1 MQTYMLKHLAEESL
15 SRFAEADPSIRFE
28 IAEGIGGGGFIIQA
42 IKPAHI
48 EWSDEIIS
56 SLTANGVDIVT
67 DTEHT
72 TPTEPTNEAT
82 APVETTAAADAAPA
96 TEKPKK
102 EPKPKVQWS
111 VMWKTA
117 PDKVAARVAKG
128 EAPFKPGSK
137 RDITRQLLEQ
147 ENGCTLEEAMTALG
161 WDKPTVLSSFTEI
174 ATLMPTPDGKP
185 GRRKVVTT
193 KGVEGQPSRYS
204 MGPPMTESDLESERK
219 ARGERRVQLAEE
231 KKTKAAERDRKKA
244 EAEAAAKAATEAQQS
259 AAGQH
264 TQAPQHQTDHVAAQ

>member
-1 MQTYMLKHLAEESL
+1 MQTYMLKHLAEASL
-15 SRFAEADPSIRFE
+15 KQFAEADPSIHFA
-28 IAEGIGGGGFIIQA
+28 IAESQGGFIIQA
-42 IKPAHI
+42 KKPEHI
-48 EWSDEIIS
+48 EWSDEILS
-56 SLTANGVDIVT
+56 SLNANGVEIVT
-67 DTEHT
+67 ENTPNTET
-72 TPTEPTNEAT
+72 PTNEAT
-82 APVETTAAADAAPA
+82 APETTVAADSAPA

-102 EPKPKVQWS
+102 EPKPKVAWN

-147 ENGCTLEEAMTALG
+147 EGGCTLDEAMTALG
-161 WDKPTVLSSFTEI
+161 WDKPTCLSSFTEI
-174 ATLMPTPDGKP
+174 ATLMPTADGKP

-193 KGVEGQPSRYS
+193 KGAEGQPSRYS
-204 MGPPMTESDLESERK
+204 MGPPMTESDLEAERK
-219 ARGERRVQLAEE
+219 ARGERKVQLAEE

-244 EAEAAAKAATEAQQS
+244 EAEAAAKAATEAQQA

-264 TQAPQHQTDHVAAQ
+264 TQAPQHQPEHTVSP